1 VPEVPENE
9 SKKLHKITP
18 MALRWS
24 RMPVSRLQIFAV
36 WVFVAILA
44 AITGHAISLHVFEIA
59 SAACIAFF
67 LWSFVQGPY
76 LLYTK
81 NWRPLRADYRVS
93 ENPIRPEFPKPRV
106 DALLSLG
113 FQPAGELV
121 QDPAGRNVLAH
132 FAMFIH
138 PANKD
143 SAQLGRIMSGLQIIH
158 IVVFKARFDDGFAF
172 ETSNSHVAPIFE
184 PDPRFHV
191 FRFADVRST
200 HDLYRLHRKIKEQ
213 FFASQHSVL
222 ADERGELAEF
232 MARAEVIHQKH
243 AQGGDY
249 KLSPAGD
256 RSRLHMEG
264 SDSSRLA
271 VRLADRVFSTNACT
285 QRRHETGEGTWPSHQ
300 SKVRTIGRIAAKSQY
315 DCRSRRTMKSSPTVT
330 PRSATGPPASPP
342 HPCKCS
348 EL

>member
-1 VPEVPENE
+1 MPEVPENE

-67 LWSFVQGPY
+67 LWPFEQGPY

-81 NWRPLRADYRVS
+81 NWRPLRVDYRVS

-121 QDPAGRNVLAH
+121 QEPAGRNVLAH

-184 PDPRFHV
+184 PDPRFRV

-200 HDLYRLHRKIKEQ
+200 YDLYRLHRKIKEQ

-256 RSRLHMEG
+256 RYVYTWRGAIRHAWLFAWPIKSFRRMRAHSAGMKLARELGLPINPKFGRLEE
-264 SDSSRLA
+264 SLRN
-271 VRLADRVFSTNACT
+271 RNTTAD
-285 QRRHETGEGTWPSHQ
+285 QGG
-300 SKVRTIGRIAAKSQY
+300 
-315 DCRSRRTMKSSPTVT
+315 
-330 PRSATGPPASPP
+330 
-342 HPCKCS
+342 
-348 EL
+348 L

>member
-1 VPEVPENE
+1 MPEVPENE

-121 QDPAGRNVLAH
+121 QEPAGRNVLAH

-256 RSRLHMEG
+256 RYVYTWRG
-264 SDSSRLA
+264 A
-271 VRLADRVFSTNACT
+271 I
-285 QRRHETGEGTWPSHQ
+285 RHAWLFAWPIESF
-300 SKVRTIGRIAAKSQY
+300 
-315 DCRSRRTMKSSPTVT
+315 RRTRAHSAGMKLA
-330 PRSATGPPASPP
+330 R
-342 HPCKCS
+342 
-348 EL
+348 ELGLPINPKFGRLEESLRNRNTTADQGGL